1 MAPLASLILAFLT
14 IVLME
19 SIQAFVPA
27 ASRRHND
34 YTIITSSHHEKTVSL
49 MTIQD
54 DDEGVILSRRSWI
67 AQIGG
72 ASAAIVAATVTMT
85 TLPANALV
93 YVDPDRYGD
102 KELQVGLVNKVRQLV
117 RNAILQDSTLAPLF
131 CQVAI
136 QDALTYSAETQVGGP
151 NGRIVP
157 FLLEHSKSFPSLA
170 HAAQVLVEIRAK
182 LRQSTEMTMA
192 DVVTFA
198 GAEAIESLGGP
209 RIVVQLGKLDYT
221 SPNEKVPITVY
232 DLFHGTDT
240 IAAFRNAGLSERE
253 VTLLVGAIA
262 SMNKV
267 VDSVDVTEKATNDN
281 HDDEEDEVNEMGDPK
296 VDFPSSFGAP
306 SQIYG
311 KRLGKMDDSIFVDE
325 VALQKSKQA
334 TGIWADPV
342 VGEWTT
348 RYSKGGFFKD
358 LPEAYSRL
366 VRVGSTGRWQG

>member
-1 MAPLASLILAFLT
+1 MKMATLASLILAFLT

-27 ASRRHND
+27 ASRRHYD
-34 YTIITSSHHEKTVSL
+34 YTIITGSHHEKTVSL
-49 MTIQD
+49 KTIQD
-54 DDEGVILSRRSWI
+54 DDGVILSRRSWI

-72 ASAAIVAATVTMT
+72 ASAAMVAASTIA
-85 TLPANALV
+85 PANALV

-117 RNAILQDSTLAPLF
+117 RNAILQDPTLAPLF

-157 FLLEHSKSFPSLA
+157 FLVEHSKSFPSLA

-240 IAAFRNAGLSERE
+240 IPAFRNAGLSERE

-267 VDSVDVTEKATNDN
+267 VDSVDSTEKATKDK
-281 HDDEEDEVNEMGDPK
+281 DDEEDEVNEMGDPK

-342 VGEWTT
+342 VGEWTS

-366 VRVGSTGRWQG
+366 VRVGSTGRWEG